1 MRGCPMTAC
10 AGVAWV
16 WCRGGRRRWWWSLV
30 GVGAAGRVRR
40 VLRRVAKEPRVI
52 LVLPTKPSAPG
63 THRLIGGPWAGAG
76 AKKAWPRSTGN
87 VHRTP
92 VDGPRVTVIVVN
104 GHPRSSN
111 PRSYTDTCTPHSFE
125 TCPVH
130 GQRVRFNALGELEGR
145 CWKCS
150 EEAAQGIRHI
160 EETIA

>member
-1 MRGCPMTAC
+1 
-10 AGVAWV
+10 V
-16 WCRGGRRRWWWSLV
+16 
-30 GVGAAGRVRR
+30 VGAAGRVRG
-40 VLRRVAKEPRVI
+40 VLRRVAKE
-52 LVLPTKPSAPG
+52 
-63 THRLIGGPWAGAG
+63 
-76 AKKAWPRSTGN
+76 
-87 VHRTP
+87 
-92 VDGPRVTVIVVN
+92 PRVTVIVVN

-111 PRSYTDTCTPHSFE
+111 PRSYTDVCTPHSFE